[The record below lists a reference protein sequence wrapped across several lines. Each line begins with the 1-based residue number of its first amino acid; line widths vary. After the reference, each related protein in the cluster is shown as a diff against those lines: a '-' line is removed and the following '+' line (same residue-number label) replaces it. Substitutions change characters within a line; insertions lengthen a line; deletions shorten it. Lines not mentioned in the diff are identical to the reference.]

1 MNAEPILLYHKVV
14 IEVDGVPVHAW
25 DLDTVS
31 KLLAPQCW
39 IERLDEATSSKADMS
54 TYKVT
59 AWTLNLAFIPTA
71 KRLLIAEAELP
82 IVYSN
87 PTNQCIFGN
96 LTPYLREK
104 RVLDYPVELHLR
116 RIFDFTP

>member
-1 MNAEPILLYHKVV
+1 MNAEPISLYHKVV
-14 IEVDGVPVHAW
+14 NEVDGVSAHAW
-25 DLDTVS
+25 DLDIVS

-82 IVYSN
+82 IVYSD
-87 PTNQCIFGN
+87 TANQHIFGN
-96 LTPYLREK
+96 VTPYLREK
-104 RVLDYPVELHLR
+104 RVLNYLVDLHLR
-116 RIFDFTP
+116 RIFDFSP